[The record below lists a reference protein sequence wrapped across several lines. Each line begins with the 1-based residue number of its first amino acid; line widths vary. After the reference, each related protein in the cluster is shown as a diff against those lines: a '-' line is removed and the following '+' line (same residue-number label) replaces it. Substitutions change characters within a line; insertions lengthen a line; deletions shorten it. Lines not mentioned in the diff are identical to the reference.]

1 VSNKASGTST
11 AAPDVAGEWLLKLK
25 AGYDAG
31 YYKTEAALGL
41 QVPFPWQN
49 KSCRDC
55 PFWLN
60 NVCRVDAVQ
69 RSGDAGTCMYFDPC
83 NHAMAKQIIAER
95 ERRIRRAWWD
105 QLGR

>member
-1 VSNKASGTST
+1 MTNATEAPGTT
-11 AAPDVAGEWLLKLK
+11 PIGAEAWLLRLK

-31 YYKTEAALGL
+31 YYKTEAAEGR

-49 KSCRDC
+49 KTCRDC

-69 RSGDAGTCMYFDPC
+69 RSGDASTCRYFDPQ
-83 NHAMAKQIIAER
+83 NHDIAKRVIAER
-95 ERRIRRAWWD
+95 ARQIRRMWWD